1 MFVLVGSKWGPS
13 PLPDFLRSQLD
24 GHGFG
29 PNDAGRC
36 ARLINERPGGAAA
49 SSLFVDLGSCKF
61 LEADIDGAIASW
73 RHAIASQHDA
83 AAARS
88 LLNLGLLYEHLHLHE
103 QAIGLLSRVAERN
116 VEPYVIPAA
125 MASARCQVE
134 MGDAERA
141 METMARLAQFA
152 MAQRPDGPEFIEAL
166 FGFGEVADHAGRP
179 DRAERA
185 WRVVAL
191 SPSSPIQQEATDRL
205 IQLLVDQGRSHAAF
219 DAVNTGLDNTGL
231 VNSGLDNTGLVGAA
245 MSPTLLDTVDLLIRT
260 GEKNAAIE
268 LLATAESA
276 GFEPT
281 DQFRLVDAN
290 LAAGRVNDAIDDL
303 EALLADADEQ
313 VQRRTL
319 LTLGRVYASF
329 DMIDPAVSMF
339 QRAVASDDPYW
350 MPAASL
356 ALGDVLA
363 ARGDLNPASE
373 YWSYAASGAVSRIAE
388 QARERLATA
397 SPEAVEHAPVEPESV
412 ELIEPAVESEIG
424 FPDEVKPELVIAVA
438 PAGVSA
444 SNAAAAPAPGPAAEP
459 QFISLDSIEAAAAPS
474 SNNRAQQLDKAET
487 DPVTT
492 LQADS
497 PDIAVGIAEPGL
509 TEPLAS
515 ELSQPSTFASHLS
528 EHDRVEAANPYAVLA
543 PDGHHSDVAPTTRNP
558 YAELAPSYDGDFEPR
573 PDVEPGDWASIP
585 DDWPRNEPR
594 AEPNKSSSAFSRYT

>member
-1 MFVLVGSKWGPS
+1 MFVLGGSKWGPS

-24 GHGFG
+24 AHGFG

-36 ARLINERPGGAAA
+36 ARLINEHPGGAAA

-83 AAARS
+83 AASRS

-116 VEPYVIPAA
+116 IEPYVFPAA

-141 METMARLAQFA
+141 METMARPAQFA
-152 MAQRPDGPEFIEAL
+152 MARRPDGPEVIEAL
-166 FGFGEVADHAGRP
+166 YGFGEVADHAGRP

-205 IQLLVDQGRSHAAF
+205 IQLLVDQGRSHAAL
-219 DAVNTGLDNTGL
+219 DAVNTGLMNTGL
-231 VNSGLDNTGLVGAA
+231 AGAA
-245 MSPTLLDTVDLLIRT
+245 MSPSLLDTVELLLQT

-276 GFEPT
+276 DFEPT

-303 EALLADADEQ
+303 EALLADSDEQ
-313 VQRRTL
+313 VQHRTL
-319 LTLGRVYASF
+319 FTLGRVYASY

-388 QARERLATA
+388 QARERLATP
-397 SPEAVEHAPVEPESV
+397 SPEAAEHAPVDPESV
-412 ELIEPAVESEIG
+412 ELVEPAVESEIE
-424 FPDEVKPELVIAVA
+424 PTDAVEPELVTAVD
-438 PAGVSA
+438 PAAASA
-444 SNAAAAPAPGPAAEP
+444 SNAAAAPTPSPATEP
-459 QFISLDSIEAAAAPS
+459 QFISLDSIEAAAPS
-474 SNNRAQQLDKAET
+474 SNNREQPLDSAEN
-487 DPVTT
+487 DPVAAVP
-492 LQADS
+492 ADS
-497 PDIAVGIAEPGL
+497 SDVALDIVEPAL
-509 TEPLAS
+509 TEPLAL
-515 ELSQPSTFASHLS
+515 ELPQPSAFANHLS

-543 PDGHHSDVAPTTRNP
+543 PDRHHSDVAPTTRNP
-558 YAELAPSYDGDFEPR
+558 YAELAPSYDGDFEP
-573 PDVEPGDWASIP
+573 PPNVEPGDWESIS
-585 DDWPRNEPR
+585 DDWPRDEPR
-594 AEPNKSSSAFSRYT
+594 AKPNKGSSAFSRYT